1 MTIEKKIAKAMTS
14 AATYEAM
21 GEEAI
26 EFGQACYKM
35 ARWIRGES
43 PVDDALSKLEDRIG
57 EEWGDLIN
65 VLQVAELKDLNPKV
79 PDGHVADRMKRWHER
94 LKKSGKIKDEVE

>member
-1 MTIEKKIAKAMTS
+1 MTIEKKIAEAMTNS
-14 AATYEAM
+14 ATYEAM

-43 PVDDALSKLEDRIG
+43 PMNDGPAKLLDRLG

-65 VLQVAELKDLNPKV
+65 VMQVADLKDLYPKV
-79 PDGHVADRMKRWHER
+79 PDRHMAARMKRWYER
-94 LKKSGKIKDEVE
+94 LKKSGKIKDDEK